1 VIVVRNIESLFFS
14 VLDVYAAHI
23 YSHHFSEELIT
34 RSIVNSV
41 GFGIR
46 YVVNDKMMNWKS
58 CLRKRA

>member
-1 VIVVRNIESLFFS
+1 MIVVRNIESLFFS

-34 RSIVNSV
+34 RSIVNSD

-46 YVVNDKMMNWKS
+46 YVVNDKMMNWK
-58 CLRKRA
+58 